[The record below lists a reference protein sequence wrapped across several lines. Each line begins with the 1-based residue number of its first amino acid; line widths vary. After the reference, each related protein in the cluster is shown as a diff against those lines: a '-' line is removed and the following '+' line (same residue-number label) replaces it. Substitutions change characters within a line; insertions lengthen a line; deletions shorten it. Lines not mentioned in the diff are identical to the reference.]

1 MPCMGPDLT
10 LARKHGRK
18 VGEQLLAQLIKDNHF
33 WDITAPEDKTKC
45 VLRLPGAEKRW
56 DKAKE
61 GFLKAVEELFVEDES
76 NGF

>member
-18 VGEQLLAQLIKDNHF
+18 VGEKLLARLIKNSLC
-33 WDITAPEDKTKC
+33 DITDPKWDRMLK
-45 VLRLPGAEKRW
+45 LPGAEKRW
-56 DKAKE
+56 KRAKE
-61 GFLKAVEELFVEDES
+61 RFLKSVEELFVEDES